1 MQADNYTRCPACHPR
16 LAFCSRSD
24 AAELGTAVIRR
35 GGESLT
41 YHPRGIVGAGGGCY
55 ASGLSAG
62 GANEPS
68 AACKFTIPAGSFPA
82 LPRAVRQSP
91 AARSLFNR
99 KESTMLVLSRRK
111 DERILIGDDIV
122 ITVCRINGDRVRVG
136 VEAPDS
142 VPVLRAELVERE
154 EKASQ

>member
-1 MQADNYTRCPACHPR
+1 
-16 LAFCSRSD
+16 
-24 AAELGTAVIRR
+24 
-35 GGESLT
+35 
-41 YHPRGIVGAGGGCY
+41 
-55 ASGLSAG
+55 
-62 GANEPS
+62 
-68 AACKFTIPAGSFPA
+68 
-82 LPRAVRQSP
+82 
-91 AARSLFNR
+91 
-99 KESTMLVLSRRK
+99 MLVLSRRK